1 MGQDG
6 DQTEGRTVLGVQA
19 GYLTSSV
26 VASMAQNTSLEFG
39 GRGSSPW
46 ERNWQ
51 ITVWPEL
58 RDCIWYQGSETRT
71 SPVTEPRTLS
81 RSDEQKG

>member
-39 GRGSSPW
+39 RRGSSPW

-51 ITVWPEL
+51 IIVWPEL

-81 RSDEQKG
+81 RSDKQKG